1 MAQDISVILTRTEK
15 QTALKGRC
23 FCGVRFIKV
32 DLSEAVFN
40 EADLEGATFALADS
54 YGADFCHA
62 NLCQAPFCLCELHGV
77 DLTDACLAGTTFRG
91 CVSTFA
97 RTAAWCC
104 KTSGEEG
111 HR

>member
-40 EADLEGATFALADS
+40 EADLEGATFALADL

-91 CVSTFA
+91 CLGLSPA
-97 RTAAWCC
+97 MCIYIRTH
-104 KTSGEEG
+104 GG
-111 HR
+111 VVL